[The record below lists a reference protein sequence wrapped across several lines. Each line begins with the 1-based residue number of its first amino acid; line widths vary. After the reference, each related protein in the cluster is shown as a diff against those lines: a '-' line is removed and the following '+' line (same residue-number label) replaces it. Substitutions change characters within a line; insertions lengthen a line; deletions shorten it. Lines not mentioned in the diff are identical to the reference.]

1 MPPLSAALTW
11 PERPTAH
18 GFDAKR
24 DAVGQKVHFG
34 PLLAQVIGEQYAKS
48 SLGHPH
54 RLEDLADPQSRS
66 VTTGHQLCLAGG
78 PAFTFH
84 KIQTAITLAHR
95 LQERWGTPVVPVFWL
110 ASEDHD
116 FEEVSSLWDGAH
128 WQTWSPQVAPGG
140 PVGRMSSEGL
150 TEELK
155 KWGEAAGLSAS
166 IMDGLKLLPNSTLS
180 QAMRHW
186 VHAMFGPHQV
196 VVIDGDEPAFKE
208 TFSSV
213 MQREV
218 LEGVTHEEVSICN
231 QALESVGFK
240 PQVHVRPC
248 NLFHLTPGGRDRL
261 VASGEGWKSLGGAH
275 WESSESLCQDIATHP
290 EAFSPNAL
298 LRPVYQSQL
307 LPDVAVVGGL
317 AEVAYGM
324 QLPGVFAR
332 LGLEQPIVVPR
343 DSALVMPGRWSG
355 LAAKAG
361 VDDAMVLQP
370 KSAWVD
376 GLVEGAEVPD
386 LASWRQS
393 LRDES
398 ERASEAL
405 TGVDRSLE
413 GSVKATLAKMESLL
427 DRLGQ
432 QSVKAVK
439 RKEAEAMS
447 RLDRLDGWIRPDGA
461 WQERVVNFFL
471 LASEWEQQ
479 SDSTVPL
486 EDALAGAFLQGHE
499 SADWSPLVHVIRSAL
514 L

>member
-1 MPPLSAALTW
+1 M
-11 PERPTAH
+11 
-18 GFDAKR
+18 
-24 DAVGQKVHFG
+24 
-34 PLLAQVIGEQYAKS
+34 
-48 SLGHPH
+48 
-54 RLEDLADPQSRS
+54 
-66 VTTGHQLCLAGG
+66 
-78 PAFTFH
+78 
-84 KIQTAITLAHR
+84 
-95 LQERWGTPVVPVFWL
+95 
-110 ASEDHD
+110 
-116 FEEVSSLWDGAH
+116 
-128 WQTWSPQVAPGG
+128 
-140 PVGRMSSEGL
+140 
-150 TEELK
+150 
-155 KWGEAAGLSAS
+155 
-166 IMDGLKLLPNSTLS
+166 
-180 QAMRHW
+180 
-186 VHAMFGPHQV
+186 
-196 VVIDGDEPAFKE
+196 
-208 TFSSV
+208 
-213 MQREV
+213 
-218 LEGVTHEEVSICN
+218 
-231 QALESVGFK
+231 
-240 PQVHVRPC
+240 
-248 NLFHLTPGGRDRL
+248 
-261 VASGEGWKSLGGAH
+261 
-275 WESSESLCQDIATHP
+275 
-290 EAFSPNAL
+290 
-298 LRPVYQSQL
+298 
-307 LPDVAVVGGL
+307 AVVGGL

-376 GLVEGAEVPD
+376 GLVEGAGVPD

-479 SDSTVPL
+479 SDSAAPL
-486 EDALAGAFLQGHE
+486 GDALAGAFLRGHE
-499 SADWSPLVHVIRSAL
+499 SADWSPLVHVIRGAL
-514 L
+514 R